1 MSTKKIIPI
10 PLKHIFTR
18 TQWQSDE
25 NKKARK
31 ADPTIEAD
39 GVEFEKIAIHF
50 PEDFIS
56 RDLVERE
63 FIRKQ
68 VVHGTRGIK
77 RREDKSVIPNS
88 RKEKPVEVYGY
99 PVEGTNRHD
108 IFQQLATYGLNLIDN
123 EQSYTTKVD
132 MIRSIT
138 HAKPLDR
145 ERPESKKK
153 RVKGEK
159 MELVTQIPIR
169 VEKAL
174 FERVK
179 AFQEEHKIKNRAN
192 IFYYLCLLALES
204 FKEPSIEAVDIR
216 ITETPI
222 IKPYDEYFNQLFA

>member
-1 MSTKKIIPI
+1 MSSIKRTVPTS
-10 PLKHIFTR
+10 LKHIFVR

-31 ADPTIEAD
+31 LDKSIEAD

-88 RKEKPVEVYGY
+88 RKEKPVEVYGF

-108 IFQQLATYGLNLIDN
+108 IFQQLATYGLDLIDN
-123 EQSYTTKVD
+123 EQSEKAKED
-132 MIRSIT
+132 MIRTIT

-145 ERPESKKK
+145 ERPESKRK
-153 RVKGEK
+153 RKKGEK

-179 AFQEEHKIKNRAN
+179 AFQEENKIKNRAN

-204 FKEPSIEAVDIR
+204 FKD
-216 ITETPI
+216 
-222 IKPYDEYFNQLFA
+222 KK